1 MNTEEKKIAV
11 IGIGGVGG
19 YIAGLLAKAY
29 PHVTM
34 VARGARAESIRK
46 KGLVLHS
53 DYKGEIV
60 AKPER
65 VIPIQDMGQQD
76 YIFIC
81 VKNYSLA
88 EVCESIRDMVTDN
101 TVIIPVMNGVDP
113 GENIRRL
120 VGKGTVVDSLIYTV
134 AFANEDFS
142 ISQQDT
148 FTWLCIGIKDA
159 DERQQKKV
167 AEVAGILKG
176 ADIDYKDQG
185 DIEVEIWRKYIL
197 NCAFNV
203 MTAFY
208 DNTIG
213 ELRRDPVKA
222 QQYEKLVWE
231 AASVGQAK
239 GVALTDEHIN
249 EVIHK
254 FRYVHADNATSSL
267 QRDFR
272 IRRKQ
277 TELETFSGYIVKE
290 AKRLGVSIPLSE
302 KIYQGLMEMAEK
314 ELPFEEKIRVLYSI
328 SRSMKFMKKNFHG
341 ISYDQI
347 EQKCFATIQQEIF
360 RASNVNQVKKYKIAE
375 NQVKVSLPVR
385 VNWGGGWTDTP
396 PYCNEKG
403 GVVLNAAILL
413 NGQEPIE
420 VELRKLPEKH
430 IEFASL
436 DLDAWCCDNCSRN
449 SGLP

>member
-1 MNTEEKKIAV
+1 MKTEDKKIAV

-19 YIAGLLAKAY
+19 YVAGMLAKAY

-34 VARGARAESIRK
+34 VARGARGESIREN
-46 KGLVLHS
+46 GLVLHS

-65 VIPIQDMGQQD
+65 VVPVREMGQQD

-81 VKNYSLA
+81 VKNYSL
-88 EVCESIRDMVTDN
+88 EDVCENIRDMVTDD

-113 GENIRRL
+113 GEKIRSLIGR
-120 VGKGTVVDSLIYTV
+120 GTVVDSLIYTV

-148 FTWLCIGIKDA
+148 FTWLCIGIKNA
-159 DERQQKKV
+159 DQGQKEKV
-167 AEVAGILKG
+167 AQVAEILKG
-176 ADIDYKDQG
+176 ADIDYKDDG

-222 QQYEKLVWE
+222 QQYETLVWE
-231 AASVGQAK
+231 AASVGRAK
-239 GVALTDEHIN
+239 GVALTDEHIQ

-254 FRYVHADNATSSL
+254 FRHVHADNATSSL
-267 QRDFR
+267 QRDFQ
-272 IRRKQ
+272 ICKKQ
-277 TELETFSGYIVKE
+277 TELETFSGYIVQE

-302 KIYQGLMEMAEK
+302 EMYQGLKAKAEK
-314 ELPFEEKIRVLYSI
+314 F
-328 SRSMKFMKKNFHG
+328 
-341 ISYDQI
+341 
-347 EQKCFATIQQEIF
+347 
-360 RASNVNQVKKYKIAE
+360 
-375 NQVKVSLPVR
+375 
-385 VNWGGGWTDTP
+385 
-396 PYCNEKG
+396 
-403 GVVLNAAILL
+403 
-413 NGQEPIE
+413 
-420 VELRKLPEKH
+420 
-430 IEFASL
+430 
-436 DLDAWCCDNCSRN
+436 
-449 SGLP
+449 

>member
-1 MNTEEKKIAV
+1 MKAEDKKIAV

-19 YIAGLLAKAY
+19 YIAAMLAKAY

-34 VARGARAESIRK
+34 VARGARGESIRK
-46 KGLVLHS
+46 NGLVLHS

-60 AKPER
+60 ARPER
-65 VIPIQDMGQQD
+65 VVPVREMGQQD

-81 VKNYSLA
+81 VKNYSL
-88 EVCESIRDMVTDN
+88 EDVCESIRDMVTED

-113 GENIRRL
+113 GEKIRRL
-120 VGKGTVVDSLIYTV
+120 IGKGTVVDSLIYTV
-134 AFANEDFS
+134 AFSNADFS
-142 ISQQDT
+142 VSQQDT

-159 DERQQKKV
+159 DKKQ
-167 AEVAGILKG
+167 
-176 ADIDYKDQG
+176 QG

-213 ELRRDPVKA
+213 ELRSDPVKA
-222 QQYEKLVWE
+222 QQYETLVWE
-231 AASVGQAK
+231 AASVGREK

-254 FRYVHADNATSSL
+254 FRHVHADNATSSL

-277 TELETFSGYIVKE
+277 TELETFSGYIVQE

-302 KIYQGLMEMAEK
+302 KMYQGLKEMAA
-314 ELPFEEKIRVLYSI
+314 
-328 SRSMKFMKKNFHG
+328 KF
-341 ISYDQI
+341 
-347 EQKCFATIQQEIF
+347 
-360 RASNVNQVKKYKIAE
+360 
-375 NQVKVSLPVR
+375 
-385 VNWGGGWTDTP
+385 
-396 PYCNEKG
+396 
-403 GVVLNAAILL
+403 
-413 NGQEPIE
+413 
-420 VELRKLPEKH
+420 
-430 IEFASL
+430 
-436 DLDAWCCDNCSRN
+436 
-449 SGLP
+449 

>member
-1 MNTEEKKIAV
+1 MNIMV
-11 IGIGGVGG
+11 SGIGGIGG
-19 YIAGLLAKAY
+19 YIASVLCA
-29 PHVTM
+29 HESDVTL
-34 VARGARAESIRK
+34 VARRK
-46 KGLVLHS
+46 RRQSLEKNGLILHS
-53 DYKGEIV
+53 LLMG
-60 AKPER
+60 ER
-65 VIPIQDMGQQD
+65 VFHPAVTDTPASAGIQDM
-76 YIFIC
+76 IFIC
-81 VKNYSLA
+81 TKTFSLVQA
-88 EVCESIRDMVTDN
+88 LQD
-101 TVIIPVMNGVDP
+101 VIPCIGPATIVVPVMNGVDP

-254 FRYVHADNATSSL
+254 FRHVHADNATSSL

-302 KIYQGLMEMAEK
+302 KIYQGLMEIAEK
-314 ELPFEEKIRVLYSI
+314 F
-328 SRSMKFMKKNFHG
+328 
-341 ISYDQI
+341 
-347 EQKCFATIQQEIF
+347 
-360 RASNVNQVKKYKIAE
+360 
-375 NQVKVSLPVR
+375 
-385 VNWGGGWTDTP
+385 
-396 PYCNEKG
+396 
-403 GVVLNAAILL
+403 
-413 NGQEPIE
+413 
-420 VELRKLPEKH
+420 
-430 IEFASL
+430 
-436 DLDAWCCDNCSRN
+436 
-449 SGLP
+449 

>member
-65 VIPIQDMGQQD
+65 VVPIQDMGQQD

-88 EVCESIRDMVTDN
+88 EVCESIRDMVTDD

-159 DERQQKKV
+159 DERQ
-167 AEVAGILKG
+167 
-176 ADIDYKDQG
+176 
-185 DIEVEIWRKYIL
+185 
-197 NCAFNV
+197 
-203 MTAFY
+203 
-208 DNTIG
+208 
-213 ELRRDPVKA
+213 
-222 QQYEKLVWE
+222 
-231 AASVGQAK
+231 
-239 GVALTDEHIN
+239 
-249 EVIHK
+249 
-254 FRYVHADNATSSL
+254 
-267 QRDFR
+267 
-272 IRRKQ
+272 
-277 TELETFSGYIVKE
+277 
-290 AKRLGVSIPLSE
+290 
-302 KIYQGLMEMAEK
+302 
-314 ELPFEEKIRVLYSI
+314 
-328 SRSMKFMKKNFHG
+328 
-341 ISYDQI
+341 
-347 EQKCFATIQQEIF
+347 
-360 RASNVNQVKKYKIAE
+360 
-375 NQVKVSLPVR
+375 
-385 VNWGGGWTDTP
+385 
-396 PYCNEKG
+396 
-403 GVVLNAAILL
+403 
-413 NGQEPIE
+413 
-420 VELRKLPEKH
+420 
-430 IEFASL
+430 
-436 DLDAWCCDNCSRN
+436 
-449 SGLP
+449 

>member
-1 MNTEEKKIAV
+1 MKTEDKKIAV

-19 YIAGLLAKAY
+19 YVAGMLAKAY
-29 PHVTM
+29 PQVTM
-34 VARGARAESIRK
+34 VARGARAESIRE

-65 VIPIQDMGQQD
+65 VVPVREMGQQD

-88 EVCESIRDMVTDN
+88 EVCESIRDMVTED

-113 GENIRRL
+113 GEKIRAL
-120 VGKGTVVDSLIYTV
+120 IKKGTVVDSLIYTV
-134 AFANEDFS
+134 AFANSDFS

-159 DERQQKKV
+159 NEKQKEKVREV
-167 AEVAGILKG
+167 AEILKG
-176 ADIDYKDQG
+176 ADIDYRDEG
-185 DIEVEIWRKYIL
+185 DIQVEIWRKYIL

-213 ELRRDPVKA
+213 ELRKDPVKA
-222 QQYEKLVWE
+222 EQYERLVWE
-231 AASVGQAK
+231 AASVGRAK

-254 FRYVHADNATSSL
+254 FRHVHADNATSSL

-272 IRRKQ
+272 IRKKE
-277 TELETFSGYIVKE
+277 TELETFSGYIVQE
-290 AKRLGVSIPLSE
+290 AKRLGVDIPLSE
-302 KIYQGLMEMAEK
+302 KMYEGLKEMAEK
-314 ELPFEEKIRVLYSI
+314 F
-328 SRSMKFMKKNFHG
+328 
-341 ISYDQI
+341 
-347 EQKCFATIQQEIF
+347 
-360 RASNVNQVKKYKIAE
+360 
-375 NQVKVSLPVR
+375 
-385 VNWGGGWTDTP
+385 
-396 PYCNEKG
+396 
-403 GVVLNAAILL
+403 
-413 NGQEPIE
+413 
-420 VELRKLPEKH
+420 
-430 IEFASL
+430 
-436 DLDAWCCDNCSRN
+436 
-449 SGLP
+449 

>member
-1 MNTEEKKIAV
+1 MNTEKKKIAV

-65 VIPIQDMGQQD
+65 VVPIQDMGQQD

-88 EVCESIRDMVTDN
+88 EVCESIRDMVTDD

-142 ISQQDT
+142 IAQQDT

-159 DERQQKKV
+159 DERQQKKI
-167 AEVAGILKG
+167 AEVTEILKG
-176 ADIDYKDQG
+176 
-185 DIEVEIWRKYIL
+185 
-197 NCAFNV
+197 
-203 MTAFY
+203 
-208 DNTIG
+208 
-213 ELRRDPVKA
+213 
-222 QQYEKLVWE
+222 
-231 AASVGQAK
+231 
-239 GVALTDEHIN
+239 
-249 EVIHK
+249 
-254 FRYVHADNATSSL
+254 ADNATSSL

-290 AKRLGVSIPLSE
+290 AKKLGVSIPLSE

-314 ELPFEEKIRVLYSI
+314 F
-328 SRSMKFMKKNFHG
+328 
-341 ISYDQI
+341 
-347 EQKCFATIQQEIF
+347 
-360 RASNVNQVKKYKIAE
+360 
-375 NQVKVSLPVR
+375 
-385 VNWGGGWTDTP
+385 
-396 PYCNEKG
+396 
-403 GVVLNAAILL
+403 
-413 NGQEPIE
+413 
-420 VELRKLPEKH
+420 
-430 IEFASL
+430 
-436 DLDAWCCDNCSRN
+436 
-449 SGLP
+449 

>member
-65 VIPIQDMGQQD
+65 VVPIQDMGQQD

-88 EVCESIRDMVTDN
+88 EVCESIRDMVTDD

-197 NCAFNV
+197 NCAF
-203 MTAFY
+203 
-208 DNTIG
+208 
-213 ELRRDPVKA
+213 
-222 QQYEKLVWE
+222 
-231 AASVGQAK
+231 K

-302 KIYQGLMEMAEK
+302 KIYQGLMEIAEK
-314 ELPFEEKIRVLYSI
+314 F
-328 SRSMKFMKKNFHG
+328 
-341 ISYDQI
+341 
-347 EQKCFATIQQEIF
+347 
-360 RASNVNQVKKYKIAE
+360 
-375 NQVKVSLPVR
+375 
-385 VNWGGGWTDTP
+385 
-396 PYCNEKG
+396 
-403 GVVLNAAILL
+403 
-413 NGQEPIE
+413 
-420 VELRKLPEKH
+420 
-430 IEFASL
+430 
-436 DLDAWCCDNCSRN
+436 
-449 SGLP
+449 